1 MFLQLPCF
9 SFRFE
14 GLPLSI
20 ILDDSDPARLW
31 PSVFDVRLP
40 SSFEVLQPSQG
51 CGELRSGAEIGV
63 GRVDVVASVAVA
75 DRGTDMSGVEAAVKR
90 PTVGVPVSNLPDRE
104 VSVGGVLPDRSWVL
118 ECLDCSLGA
127 GALVGGITRGA
138 SLRGEDDRGFV
149 VGSSKASSMAL
160 VKSLVFTF
168 FLSISSIGPTS
179 MVLSSGALEDR
190 SCRAGR
196 PGIVAITWSAS
207 SVETFSDVHTRV
219 H

>member
-1 MFLQLPCF
+1 M
-9 SFRFE
+9 
-14 GLPLSI
+14 
-20 ILDDSDPARLW
+20 LDDSDPARLW

-40 SSFEVLQPSQG
+40 SSLEELDPSQG

-63 GRVDVVASVAVA
+63 GRVDVVDSVAVA
-75 DRGTDMSGVEAAVKR
+75 DRGTDESGVEAGVKR
-90 PTVGVPVSNLPDRE
+90 PTVGVLVSNLPDRKL
-104 VSVGGVLPDRSWVL
+104 SVGGVLPDRSCVL

-149 VGSSKASSMAL
+149 VGSSRASSMAL
-160 VKSLVFTF
+160 VRPLFFTF
-168 FLSISSIGPTS
+168 FLSNSSRGPIS

-190 SCRAGR
+190 SWRGGR
-196 PGIVAITWSAS
+196 PGIVASTWSVS
-207 SVETFSDVHTRV
+207 SVEACSDIHTRV